1 MVVSAA
7 AVAVAVA
14 ALVISASISELLT
27 DPVLTGQGTSRVI
40 DAGESID
47 AYDRALPILERDRRV
62 AMLAGVHVVFGITA
76 GRGDELTALAY
87 DVKRGRLGASVV
99 DGRIPRGPGEVALG
113 PVTLEQLEK
122 HVGDR
127 VRLHG
132 DESSASYRIV
142 GKVLFPE
149 GDFDHDAGVALTV
162 SGARRLI
169 GDVGRNSTLHQVV
182 FQWSDGV
189 DARRADRALGASGLR
204 VLTNAHALEP
214 ASVTNLG
221 QVETLPRY
229 LAVFLAI
236 LSLVTVGYALWAS
249 VRARSGEF
257 ATLKALGMTPSSL
270 VGIVATQALTIVGIA
285 FLVGVPVG
293 VLVGRRIWTPIANGA
308 NVIVRSIA
316 PGAWLAALLATM
328 LVVTAILT
336 LIPARQAF
344 RIRAPEAL
352 RAE

>member
-1 MVVSAA
+1 M
-7 AVAVAVA
+7 
-14 ALVISASISELLT
+14 
-27 DPVLTGQGTSRVI
+27 I

-47 AYDRALPILERDRRV
+47 AYDRALPILEDDRRV
-62 AMLAGVHVVFGITA
+62 AMLAGAHVVFGITA
-76 GRGDELTALAY
+76 GRDDELTALAY

-99 DGRIPRGPGEVALG
+99 DGRIPRDSGEVALG
-113 PVTLEQLEK
+113 PVTLERLEK
-122 HVGDR
+122 HIGDR
-127 VRLHG
+127 VRLHN

-149 GDFDHDAGVALTV
+149 GDFDHDAGAALTT

-169 GDVGRNSTLHQVV
+169 GNVGRNSTLHQVV
-182 FQWSDGV
+182 FQWADGV
-189 DARRADRALGASGLR
+189 EARRADRTLAASGLR
-204 VLTNAHALEP
+204 VLTNARALNP

-236 LSLVTVGYALWAS
+236 LSLVTVGYALWTS
-249 VRARSGEF
+249 VRARAGEF
-257 ATLKALGMTPSSL
+257 ATLRALGMTPRSL

-293 VLVGRRIWTPIANGA
+293 VLVGGRIWTPIANGA
-308 NVIVRSIA
+308 NVVVRSIA
-316 PGAWLAALLATM
+316 PGRWLAVLLATM
-328 LVVTAILT
+328 AVVTVILAS
-336 LIPARQAF
+336 IPAWQAF
-344 RIRAPEAL
+344 RVRAPDTL